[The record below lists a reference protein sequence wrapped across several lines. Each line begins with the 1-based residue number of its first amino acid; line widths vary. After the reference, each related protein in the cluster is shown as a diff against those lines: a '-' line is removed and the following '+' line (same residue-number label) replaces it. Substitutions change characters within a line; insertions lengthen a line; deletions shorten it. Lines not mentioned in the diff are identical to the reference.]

1 VLYDW
6 EELADLLKLC
16 TTKKEAALE
25 RKAVAGEINVTVA
38 IFSLKQSTGR
48 WVDREVHN
56 DDLRLRGA
64 QHLQRFTTPGRHRDH
79 FQCGAAQVHSGS
91 RKSSRRRAS
100 SRRGVQ
106 GGARR

>member
-1 VLYDW
+1 
-6 EELADLLKLC
+6 
-16 TTKKEAALE
+16 
-25 RKAVAGEINVTVA
+25 
-38 IFSLKQSTGR
+38 
-48 WVDREVHN
+48 
-56 DDLRLRGA
+56 LRGA
-64 QHLQRFTTPGRHRDH
+64 QHLQRFTTPGGHRDH